1 VNDDITCRIE
11 DTDEHGVGVQIDAAV
26 KLVLLRV
33 ELNYAGLPW

>member
-33 ELNYAGLPW
+33 ELHGAGILW

>member
-11 DTDEHGVGVQIDAAV
+11 DTDEHGVGEPIDAAV

-33 ELNYAGLPW
+33 KLHCAGILW

>member
-11 DTDEHGVGVQIDAAV
+11 DTDEHSVGEQIDAAV

-33 ELNYAGLPW
+33 ELDGAGILW